1 MYKPCDP
8 VARTVT
14 LTQPVYVNNTL
25 DITTHATSPV
35 ILNSPRAQRVS
46 SNVDKQ
52 PATSNLWRLWRLWD
66 ARRCAASIVSGIAS
80 TAVASAASLALLL
93 RALWPGQASAQKAFR
108 PMAQERWGCRTEL
121 QIDFWMKTVSRIY
134 QRIFSGFL
142 LSFAHEKWTR
152 DICGVT
158 GVTYV

>member
-35 ILNSPRAQRVS
+35 ILNSPRVQRVS
-46 SNVDKQ
+46 SNVDKL

-80 TAVASAASLALLL
+80 TAVASAAL
-93 RALWPGQASAQKAFR
+93 RLPGAARLRPKKASGSGPKR
-108 PMAQERWGCRTEL
+108 PKSVEVAERKL
-121 QIDFWMKTVSRIY
+121 QIDF
-134 QRIFSGFL
+134 
-142 LSFAHEKWTR
+142 
-152 DICGVT
+152 
-158 GVTYV
+158 